1 MIRRKLLHVS
11 SVVLV
16 ALGVGFIWQPVNAA
30 GTDDIKVSALGT
42 GIYLLQ
48 GAGSN
53 VVAMTGKDGA
63 LVIDGGLPEH
73 SEALY
78 QAILKATGSSRIN
91 TLFNTHWHPEQL
103 GLNQRASR
111 DGATIIAHAETLM
124 FLKHKV
130 TSTLVKGSF
139 GPLPEKERPN
149 KTFTKEGTLQFDGHT
164 VDYGYLP
171 AAHTNGDLYVYFRDQ
186 NLLVAGGA
194 VGSDSWP
201 LVDYRNGA
209 FIGGVVRAHQKLAG
223 MVKADTKVIPAQGR
237 LLTGAELVTQRDM
250 YEKLFLDLNALMNK
264 GMGFN
269 DIVATNPLKGY
280 ESQYGDPSVFLD
292 GLYRSQEMAYVPD

>member
-1 MIRRKLLHVS
+1 MIRRKLLQVS
-11 SVVLV
+11 SVLM
-16 ALGVGFIWQPVNAA
+16 I
-30 GTDDIKVSALGT
+30 TLGT
-42 GIYLLQ
+42 GIFAQSIQAAGADEIKVSELKPGVYLFQ

-53 VVAMTGKDGA
+53 VVAMTGMEGA

-78 QAILKATGSSRIN
+78 NAILKATGTTRIN

-103 GLNQRASR
+103 GLNQRASS
-111 DGATIIAHAETLM
+111 DGATIIAHEQTLLY
-124 FLKHKV
+124 LKHKV

-139 GPLPEKERPN
+139 GPLPEKERPT
-149 KTFTKEGTLQFDGHT
+149 KTFTKDGSLDFAGHK
-164 VDYGYLP
+164 VEYGYLP
-171 AAHTNGDLYVYFRDQ
+171 AAHTNGDLYVYFRDL

-209 FIGGVVRAHQKLAG
+209 FVGGVVRAHEKLAT
-223 MVKADTKVIPAQGR
+223 MVKADTAVIPAQGR
-237 LLTGAELVTQRDM
+237 PMTGATIVTQKDM

-269 DIVATNPLKGY
+269 DIVATNPLKGF

-292 GLYRSQEMAYVPD
+292 GIYRSMEMAYVPD